1 MTDPTRADR
10 LTAKYIAL
18 RDFKER
24 VDSEA
29 KEKLAK
35 IKLAMDTIEAE
46 MLTFLN
52 QSGQESAKTES
63 GTFFK
68 KMGTSA
74 KVVDRDIFLTFV
86 MDHEATNFLEN
97 RVNKTA
103 VDEYIA
109 EHGTLPPGIDVTKVV
124 TVSVNRPKSR

>member
-1 MTDPTRADR
+1 MTDTTRADQ

-18 RDFKER
+18 RDFKDR
-24 VDSEA
+24 VSTEM

-35 IKLAMDTIEAE
+35 VTLAMDKLEAE
-46 MLTFLN
+46 MMTFLN

-68 KMGTSA
+68 KSTTSA
-74 KVVDRDIFLTFV
+74 KVADRDVFIQFV
-86 MDHEATNFLEN
+86 MSEEATNFLES

-109 EHGTLPPGIDVTKVV
+109 EHGKLPPGVDVTKVV
-124 TVSVNRPKSR
+124 SISVNRPKSR